1 MVKRAIRNLQTNSRF
16 CDIIVDNKK
25 IYLEQKSKDRYGN
38 TKISIIE
45 WNELKMQVESAL
57 KAES

>member
-1 MVKRAIRNLQTNSRF
+1 MIKRAIRNLQTNSRF

-38 TKISIIE
+38 AKISIIE
-45 WNELKMQVESAL
+45 WNELKVQVEAAV